1 MLWLEHISPEQLQ
14 MGIAVCSLL
23 TVLLL
28 IVTLHKI
35 NRIQRYIQKK
45 QTGTD
50 RMESAEFGSAFPAE
64 GVSQCEA
71 AAEGA
76 KKYPADMLIDEVIEE
91 VFSLENLHKTKNW
104 QNAQKTAGSLVKRGF
119 RLPLSI
125 EKQRH
130 KAV

>member
-14 MGIAVCSLL
+14 MGVAVCSLL
-23 TVLLL
+23 TVMLL

-35 NRIQRYIQKK
+35 NRILRYIQKK
-45 QTGTD
+45 QPGTD
-50 RMESAEFGSAFPAE
+50 RMESAEFGSAFSAE

-91 VFSLENLHKTKNW
+91 VFS
-104 QNAQKTAGSLVKRGF
+104 
-119 RLPLSI
+119 
-125 EKQRH
+125 
-130 KAV
+130 

>member
-1 MLWLEHISPEQLQ
+1 MQIPYNIEEIGQEKSDRKEGNGHALAGTYFLEQLQ

-23 TVLLL
+23 TVMLL

-64 GVSQCEA
+64 GVSQCEE

-91 VFSLENLHKTKNW
+91 VVS
-104 QNAQKTAGSLVKRGF
+104 
-119 RLPLSI
+119 
-125 EKQRH
+125 
-130 KAV
+130 

>member
-50 RMESAEFGSAFPAE
+50 RERRVRER
-64 GVSQCEA
+64 
-71 AAEGA
+71 
-76 KKYPADMLIDEVIEE
+76 
-91 VFSLENLHKTKNW
+91 FS
-104 QNAQKTAGSLVKRGF
+104 GGRCF
-119 RLPLSI
+119 
-125 EKQRH
+125 
-130 KAV
+130 AV

>member
-23 TVLLL
+23 TVMLL

-50 RMESAEFGSAFPAE
+50 RMEAQSSGALFRRKVFRS
-64 GVSQCEA
+64 EA

-91 VFSLENLHKTKNW
+91 VFS
-104 QNAQKTAGSLVKRGF
+104 
-119 RLPLSI
+119 
-125 EKQRH
+125 
-130 KAV
+130 

>member
-23 TVLLL
+23 TVMLL

-91 VFSLENLHKTKNW
+91 VFSYENLLK
-104 QNAQKTAGSLVKRGF
+104 
-119 RLPLSI
+119 I
-125 EKQRH
+125 EKLAKSTKYSR
-130 KAV
+130 KS

>member
-23 TVLLL
+23 TVMLL

-50 RMESAEFGSAFPAE
+50 RKESIECGELSPTQCD
-64 GVSQCEA
+64 SQCKEA
-71 AAEGA
+71 AGEV

-91 VFSLENLHKTKNW
+91 VFS
-104 QNAQKTAGSLVKRGF
+104 
-119 RLPLSI
+119 
-125 EKQRH
+125 
-130 KAV
+130 

>member
-23 TVLLL
+23 TVMLL

-50 RMESAEFGSAFPAE
+50 RMESAEFGR
-64 GVSQCEA
+64 
-71 AAEGA
+71 
-76 KKYPADMLIDEVIEE
+76 
-91 VFSLENLHKTKNW
+91 FS
-104 QNAQKTAGSLVKRGF
+104 GGRCF
-119 RLPLSI
+119 RKVRRQPK
-125 EKQRH
+125 E
-130 KAV
+130 

>member
-14 MGIAVCSLL
+14 MGVAVCSLL
-23 TVLLL
+23 TVMLL

-35 NRIQRYIQKK
+35 NRILRYIQKK

-50 RMESAEFGSAFPAE
+50 RMENAEFGSAFPAE
-64 GVSQCEA
+64 GVSQCA

-91 VFSLENLHKTKNW
+91 VFS
-104 QNAQKTAGSLVKRGF
+104 
-119 RLPLSI
+119 
-125 EKQRH
+125 
-130 KAV
+130 

>member
-14 MGIAVCSLL
+14 MGVAVCSLL
-23 TVLLL
+23 TVMLL

-50 RMESAEFGSAFPAE
+50 RKESIECEELSPAE

-91 VFSLENLHKTKNW
+91 VFS
-104 QNAQKTAGSLVKRGF
+104 
-119 RLPLSI
+119 
-125 EKQRH
+125 
-130 KAV
+130 

>member
-64 GVSQCEA
+64 GVSQCKMGLPA
-71 AAEGA
+71 ASF
-76 KKYPADMLIDEVIEE
+76 YR
-91 VFSLENLHKTKNW
+91 KT
-104 QNAQKTAGSLVKRGF
+104 TA
-119 RLPLSI
+119 
-125 EKQRH
+125 
-130 KAV
+130 

>member
-76 KKYPADMLIDEVIEE
+76 KKYPADMLIDEDIEE
-91 VFSLENLHKTKNW
+91 VFS
-104 QNAQKTAGSLVKRGF
+104 
-119 RLPLSI
+119 
-125 EKQRH
+125 
-130 KAV
+130 

>member
-14 MGIAVCSLL
+14 MGVAVCSLL
-23 TVLLL
+23 IVMLL

-50 RMESAEFGSAFPAE
+50 RMESAECGRTFPAE

-71 AAEGA
+71 AAGEA

-91 VFSLENLHKTKNW
+91 VFS
-104 QNAQKTAGSLVKRGF
+104 
-119 RLPLSI
+119 
-125 EKQRH
+125 
-130 KAV
+130 

>member
-14 MGIAVCSLL
+14 MGVAVCSLL
-23 TVLLL
+23 TVMLL

-35 NRIQRYIQKK
+35 NRILRYIQKK

-71 AAEGA
+71 ASEGA

-91 VFSLENLHKTKNW
+91 VFS
-104 QNAQKTAGSLVKRGF
+104 
-119 RLPLSI
+119 
-125 EKQRH
+125 
-130 KAV
+130 

>member
-14 MGIAVCSLL
+14 MGVAVCSLL
-23 TVLLL
+23 TVMLL

-50 RMESAEFGSAFPAE
+50 RMESAECGKAFPAE
-64 GVSQCEA
+64 GVLQCEA
-71 AAEGA
+71 ADGEA

-91 VFSLENLHKTKNW
+91 VFS
-104 QNAQKTAGSLVKRGF
+104 
-119 RLPLSI
+119 
-125 EKQRH
+125 
-130 KAV
+130 

>member
-23 TVLLL
+23 TVMLL

-50 RMESAEFGSAFPAE
+50 RMESAEFGSAFRR
-64 GVSQCEA
+64 
-71 AAEGA
+71 
-76 KKYPADMLIDEVIEE
+76 K
-91 VFSLENLHKTKNW
+91 VFRSVRRQPKERKN
-104 QNAQKTAGSLVKRGF
+104 TR
-119 RLPLSI
+119 RTC
-125 EKQRH
+125 
-130 KAV
+130 

>member
-14 MGIAVCSLL
+14 MGVAVCSLL
-23 TVLLL
+23 TVMLL

-35 NRIQRYIQKK
+35 NRILRYIQP
-45 QTGTD
+45 GTD

-91 VFSLENLHKTKNW
+91 VFS
-104 QNAQKTAGSLVKRGF
+104 
-119 RLPLSI
+119 
-125 EKQRH
+125 
-130 KAV
+130 

>member
-76 KKYPADMLIDEVIEE
+76 KKYPADMLIEEVIEE
-91 VFSLENLHKTKNW
+91 VFS
-104 QNAQKTAGSLVKRGF
+104 
-119 RLPLSI
+119 
-125 EKQRH
+125 
-130 KAV
+130 

>member
-14 MGIAVCSLL
+14 MGAAVCNLL
-23 TVLLL
+23 TVMLL

-50 RMESAEFGSAFPAE
+50 RKESIECE
-64 GVSQCEA
+64 EEA
-71 AAEGA
+71 ADEV

-91 VFSLENLHKTKNW
+91 VFS
-104 QNAQKTAGSLVKRGF
+104 
-119 RLPLSI
+119 
-125 EKQRH
+125 
-130 KAV
+130 

>member
-14 MGIAVCSLL
+14 MGAVVCNLL
-23 TVLLL
+23 TVMLL

-50 RMESAEFGSAFPAE
+50 RKESIECEELSPTQCD
-64 GVSQCEA
+64 SQCEEA
-71 AAEGA
+71 AGEV

-91 VFSLENLHKTKNW
+91 VFS
-104 QNAQKTAGSLVKRGF
+104 
-119 RLPLSI
+119 
-125 EKQRH
+125 
-130 KAV
+130 

>member
-91 VFSLENLHKTKNW
+91 NLHKNEKLAKCTKNGRKSC
-104 QNAQKTAGSLVKRGF
+104 KTG
-119 RLPLSI
+119 LPAASFYR
-125 EKQRH
+125 KTT
-130 KAV
+130 A

>member
-45 QTGTD
+45 Q
-50 RMESAEFGSAFPAE
+50 
-64 GVSQCEA
+64 
-71 AAEGA
+71 
-76 KKYPADMLIDEVIEE
+76 
-91 VFSLENLHKTKNW
+91 
-104 QNAQKTAGSLVKRGF
+104 SLVKE
-119 RLPLSI
+119 L
-125 EKQRH
+125 Q
-130 KAV
+130 

>member
-23 TVLLL
+23 TVMLL

-50 RMESAEFGSAFPAE
+50 RMESAEFGSAFPADCM
-64 GVSQCEA
+64 QF
-71 AAEGA
+71 
-76 KKYPADMLIDEVIEE
+76 M
-91 VFSLENLHKTKNW
+91 F
-104 QNAQKTAGSLVKRGF
+104 VKRIPMNG
-119 RLPLSI
+119 PEI
-125 EKQRH
+125 M
-130 KAV
+130 